1 MELRGWQTGISFP
14 LIVSGGRLVIME
26 KQHWFTDLA
35 GGLLDVLELECDG
48 DGQADQEPCQRGGQA
63 QLADAA
69 EAQGEPDGDAR
80 GGGGRAAAGEGIEAA
95 VGGGGQGAVGGGG
108 GAVAL
113 ILLARVIAGPGG
125 ETQGTLPAVTT
136 AAAISAAAADAAVG
150 DAAAVNVV
158 RTFLAVGEESPRR
171 CRRCRHGHGRRG
183 RRHRRRLHA

>member
-1 MELRGWQTGISFP
+1 
-14 LIVSGGRLVIME
+14 ME

-95 VGGGGQGAVGGGG
+95 VGGGQGAVGGGG